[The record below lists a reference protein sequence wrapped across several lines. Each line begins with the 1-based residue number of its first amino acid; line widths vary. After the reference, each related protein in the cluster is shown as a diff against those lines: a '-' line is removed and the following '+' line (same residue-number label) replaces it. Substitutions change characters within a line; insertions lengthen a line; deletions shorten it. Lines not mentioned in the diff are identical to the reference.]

1 MLKKKEELSTVL
13 YTLSGAY
20 ESLEDLVTK
29 QIVIHKVL
37 GGPESLHCSQVMS
50 MLGIHIE

>member
-1 MLKKKEELSTVL
+1 MLKEKEELSTVL

-20 ESLEDLVTK
+20 ESLGDLVTN
-29 QIVIHKVL
+29 QILIHKVL
-37 GGPESLHCSQVMS
+37 GGPESLYCSQVMS